1 MITHTY
7 HKKIQ
12 VLTAPEGWWDV

>member
-7 HKKIQ
+7 HKKYRY
-12 VLTAPEGWWDV
+12 